1 MNTKKRNIGARLGAL
16 LLSLCLL
23 VGLLPTTTFAAE
35 TDPFIFGY
43 KSGAPIISVSTTNQ
57 SDYTKVADYD
67 DSLLGLEIINGT
79 IYGLSCDH
87 YFYTSKLVILNP
99 DFTIRNT
106 VGSWFNENFVI
117 VDTAVQNGTLWGTY
131 NDENADSYLIPISLT
146 TGQPE
151 TAGTKKITGLPE
163 NEIIYTIACNESG
176 QMYAIVADGGENGG
190 AATLYTIDTSNGTAT
205 RVGSTGVTT
214 NYISS
219 SAFAPDGTLYWAENN
234 AGKLYTVN
242 TGTGRATAVPG
253 GTIGG
258 YGYEL
263 NAMIIPDNGN
273 TAAYVKFIV
282 KGEDGTIG
290 MNDTTV
296 SGLQEVTAGEDL
308 ELTFTPGNNNRVK
321 EVVVDGEKLGAVDSY
336 TLSDVSAWGRG
347 IHTVEVTFQSRNITI
362 SADPWKTGYLG
373 EHSLQYHPTFEAILY
388 FTVLN
393 GPSRNTAGVSNY
405 EISIE
410 KDGKTINKSDLVPGT
425 YDIHVTRAEDKY
437 WNALDI
443 VLKDDLIITKQ
454 TDLIQWSD
462 LELTANPGDTL
473 ADIEK
478 PAYLVSPLDGKQIPG
493 TFHWVDDE
501 GTSVGELGD
510 RTGFKFRFVPDM
522 PLSAEL
528 ASLYDFSNM
537 PENGFDGTET
547 NPNYPF
553 TAYVTVKE
561 ASDIPGDTTPIDLP
575 VRVLEEGDTDYSPA
589 PELSAAFTPDTAVTA
604 GEFNEYQG
612 LAIDYYYPMTETEW
626 YEPVSEGYD
635 IQAEYTISIPLTD
648 YEGTTLSGTLTVP
661 LPEGYDGATARIK
674 GGASASSY
682 TATSVS
688 FPVTLDVSG
697 GTAEVFG
704 LLIEYREAQEPVQP
718 PVIIA
723 GANGTW
729 QKGGKD
735 GLSFTSNAAFADFIK
750 VQVDG
755 KELKT
760 TDYTVKEGST
770 IVTLNAAYLET
781 LSVGKHT
788 LEIESKNGIAKTE
801 FTITAVQG
809 GGDSQTGGD
818 TTPQEPGKNEGAVT
832 SPQTGDNSNML
843 LWVTLLFASGAGLL
857 GAVIYSRKKR
867 YNP

>member
-258 YGYEL
+258 
-263 NAMIIPDNGN
+263 
-273 TAAYVKFIV
+273 VKFIV

-405 EISIE
+405 QISIE
-410 KDGKTINKSDLVPGT
+410 KDGEPIDKSDVVPGT
-425 YDIHVTRAEDKY
+425 YDIHVTRAADAD
-437 WNALDI
+437 WNELDT
-443 VLKDDLIITKQ
+443 VLKDCLTITKQ
-454 TDLIQWSD
+454 TALIQWSD

-473 ADIEK
+473 ADVEK

-493 TFHWVDDE
+493 TFYWVDDE

-528 ASLYDFSNM
+528 AALYDFSDM
-537 PENGFDGTET
+537 PENGFDGTES
-547 NPNYPF
+547 NYPF

-561 ASDIPGDTTPIDLP
+561 ASEIPGSTDPIDLP
-575 VRVLEEGDTDYSPA
+575 VRTLEEGDLDYSPA
-589 PELSAAFTPDTAVTA
+589 PELSATFTPDTEVTV
-604 GEFNEYQG
+604 GEFNQWQG
-612 LAIDYYYPMTETEW
+612 LAIDYYNPMVETEW

-635 IQAEYTISIPLTD
+635 IQTEYTVSIPLEN
-648 YEGTTLSGTLTVP
+648 YENTTLSGTLTVP
-661 LPEGYDGATARIK
+661 LPKGYDGATARIK
-674 GGASASSY
+674 NGASASSY

-697 GTAEVFG
+697 GAAEVFG
-704 LLIEYREAQEPVQP
+704 LLIEYKEAQEPVQP
-718 PVIIA
+718 PIIIA
-723 GANGTW
+723 GANGSW
-729 QKGGKD
+729 QKGGTD
-735 GLSFTSNAAFADFIK
+735 GLSFTSDAEYADFLK
-750 VQVDG
+750 VMVDG

-809 GGDSQTGGD
+809 GDDSQTGG
-818 TTPQEPGKNEGAVT
+818 TTPQEPDKNGGDTT
-832 SPQTGDNSNML
+832 SPQTGDSSNMM
-843 LWVTLLFASGAGLL
+843 LWITLLFVSGTGLF
-857 GAVIYSRKKR
+857 GATAYNRKKK
-867 YNP
+867 YNQ

>member
-1 MNTKKRNIGARLGAL
+1 MNTKTRKTGAKLGAL

-234 AGKLYTVN
+234 ASKLYTVN

-263 NAMIIPDNGN
+263 NAMMIPDNGN

-282 KGEDGTIG
+282 KGEDGTIA

-362 SADPWKTGYLG
+362 SADPWVTKYLG

-405 EISIE
+405 QISIE
-410 KDGKTINKSDLVPGT
+410 KDGQTIDKSDLVPGT

-443 VLKDDLIITKQ
+443 VLKDDLGVI
-454 TDLIQWSD
+454 WS
-462 LELTANPGDTL
+462 
-473 ADIEK
+473 
-478 PAYLVSPLDGKQIPG
+478 
-493 TFHWVDDE
+493 
-501 GTSVGELGD
+501 
-510 RTGFKFRFVPDM
+510 
-522 PLSAEL
+522 
-528 ASLYDFSNM
+528 
-537 PENGFDGTET
+537 
-547 NPNYPF
+547 
-553 TAYVTVKE
+553 
-561 ASDIPGDTTPIDLP
+561 
-575 VRVLEEGDTDYSPA
+575 
-589 PELSAAFTPDTAVTA
+589 
-604 GEFNEYQG
+604 
-612 LAIDYYYPMTETEW
+612 
-626 YEPVSEGYD
+626 
-635 IQAEYTISIPLTD
+635 
-648 YEGTTLSGTLTVP
+648 
-661 LPEGYDGATARIK
+661 
-674 GGASASSY
+674 
-682 TATSVS
+682 
-688 FPVTLDVSG
+688 
-697 GTAEVFG
+697 
-704 LLIEYREAQEPVQP
+704 
-718 PVIIA
+718 
-723 GANGTW
+723 
-729 QKGGKD
+729 
-735 GLSFTSNAAFADFIK
+735 
-750 VQVDG
+750 
-755 KELKT
+755 
-760 TDYTVKEGST
+760 
-770 IVTLNAAYLET
+770 
-781 LSVGKHT
+781 
-788 LEIESKNGIAKTE
+788 
-801 FTITAVQG
+801 
-809 GGDSQTGGD
+809 
-818 TTPQEPGKNEGAVT
+818 
-832 SPQTGDNSNML
+832 
-843 LWVTLLFASGAGLL
+843 
-857 GAVIYSRKKR
+857 
-867 YNP
+867 

>member
-1 MNTKKRNIGARLGAL
+1 MNIKTGKIGIRLGAL

-263 NAMIIPDNGN
+263 NAMMIPDNGN

-282 KGEDGTIG
+282 KGEDGTIA

-405 EISIE
+405 QISIE
-410 KDGKTINKSDLVPGT
+410 KDGEPIDKSDVVPGT
-425 YDIHVTRAEDKY
+425 YDIHVTRAADAD
-437 WNALDI
+437 WNELDT
-443 VLKDDLIITKQ
+443 VLKDCLTITKQ

-473 ADIEK
+473 ADVEK

-493 TFHWVDDE
+493 TFYWVDDE

-528 ASLYDFSNM
+528 AALYDFSDM
-537 PENGFDGTET
+537 PENGFDGTES
-547 NPNYPF
+547 NYPF

-561 ASDIPGDTTPIDLP
+561 ASEIPGSTDPIDLP
-575 VRVLEEGDTDYSPA
+575 VRMLEEGDIDYSPA
-589 PELSAAFTPDTAVTA
+589 PELSATFTPNSAVTV
-604 GEFNEYQG
+604 GEFNEWQG
-612 LAIDYYYPMTETEW
+612 LAIDYYNPMAETEW

-635 IQAEYTISIPLTD
+635 IQAEYTVSIPLTG
-648 YEGTTLSGTLTVP
+648 YAGETLSGTLTIP

-682 TATSVS
+682 TATTVT
-688 FPVTLDVSG
+688 FPLTLDVSG
-697 GTAEVFG
+697 NTAEAFE
-704 LLIEYREAQEPVQP
+704 LLIEYKEAQEPVQP

-723 GANGTW
+723 GANGSW
-729 QKGGKD
+729 QKSGTD
-735 GLSFTSNAAFADFIK
+735 GLSFTSDAEYADFLK
-750 VQVDG
+750 VMVDG

-809 GGDSQTGGD
+809 GDDSQTGGD

-832 SPQTGDNSNML
+832 SPQTGDSSNML
-843 LWVTLLFASGAGLL
+843 LWVALLFVSGGVLTA
-857 GAVIYSRKKR
+857 ATYRKKKHAKR
-867 YNP
+867 

>member
-263 NAMIIPDNGN
+263 NAMMIPDNGN

-405 EISIE
+405 QISIE
-410 KDGKTINKSDLVPGT
+410 KDGEPIDKSDVVPGT
-425 YDIHVTRAEDKY
+425 YDIHVTRAADAD
-437 WNALDI
+437 WNELDT
-443 VLKDDLIITKQ
+443 VLKDCLTITKQ
-454 TDLIQWSD
+454 TALIQWSD

-473 ADIEK
+473 ADVEK

-493 TFHWVDDE
+493 TFYWVDDE

-528 ASLYDFSNM
+528 AALYDFSDM
-537 PENGFDGTET
+537 PENGFDGTES
-547 NPNYPF
+547 NYPF

-561 ASDIPGDTTPIDLP
+561 ASEIPGSTDPIDLP
-575 VRVLEEGDTDYSPA
+575 VRTLEEGDLDYSPA
-589 PELSAAFTPDTAVTA
+589 PELSATFTPDTEVTV
-604 GEFNEYQG
+604 GEFNQWQG
-612 LAIDYYYPMTETEW
+612 LAIDYYNPMVETEW

-635 IQAEYTISIPLTD
+635 IQTEYTVSIPLEN
-648 YEGTTLSGTLTVP
+648 YENTTLSGTLTVP
-661 LPEGYDGATARIK
+661 LPKGYDGATARIK
-674 GGASASSY
+674 NGASASSY

-697 GTAEVFG
+697 GAAEVFG
-704 LLIEYREAQEPVQP
+704 LLIEYKEAQEPVQP
-718 PVIIA
+718 PIIIA
-723 GANGTW
+723 GANGSW
-729 QKGGKD
+729 QKGGTD
-735 GLSFTSNAAFADFIK
+735 GLSFTSDAEYADFLK
-750 VQVDG
+750 VMVDG

-857 GAVIYSRKKR
+857 GAVVYSRKKR